1 MPVKM
6 EVVKTLVGR
15 RLPDDQLMAVG
26 DFADLVSCDFT
37 RAGYL
42 LTIRHPALPL
52 ERVVCAEPLLTGFG
66 RR

>member
-37 RAGYL
+37 GAGYL
-42 LTIRHPALPL
+42 LTVRHPALPL
-52 ERVVCAEPLLTGFG
+52 
-66 RR
+66 